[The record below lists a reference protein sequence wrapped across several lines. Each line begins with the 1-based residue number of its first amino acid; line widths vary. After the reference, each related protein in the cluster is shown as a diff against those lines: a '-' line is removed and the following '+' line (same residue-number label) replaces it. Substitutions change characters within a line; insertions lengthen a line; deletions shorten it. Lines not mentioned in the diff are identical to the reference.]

1 FLNDLP
7 RDVSRG
13 SAENWQITPGV
24 RFKLPNDW
32 QIEGIFTYGRGNDQ
46 SDQVRG
52 LNAGALNAALGS
64 SDPAAAFDP
73 YGLGRTSQ
81 ATLLAIS
88 NFLTLSPTLNDF
100 NGYEA
105 RINGP
110 LFTLPGGAVKVAAG
124 YEGQEIETRLG
135 SARGAAGT

>member
-1 FLNDLP
+1 TGRL
-7 RDVSRG
+7 RV
-13 SAENWQITPGV
+13 
-24 RFKLPNDW
+24 KLPSDW
-32 QIEGIFTYGRGNDQ
+32 QFEAIFTYGRGDDQ

-52 LNAGALNAALGS
+52 LNATALNAALAS
-64 SDPAAAFDP
+64 SNPATAFDP
-73 YGLGRTSQ
+73 YGLGRTSA

-88 NFLTLSPTLNDF
+88 NFVTLSPTLNHF

-110 LFTLPGGAVKVAAG
+110 LFTLPGGQVKLAAG
-124 YEGQEIETRLG
+124 YEGQEIDTFLG